1 MIGAVLG
8 PVGVLETIL
17 VASIAGLVF
26 GVGWALATR
35 RWNAP
40 FGFGP
45 AIAFGALFVLLAPFH
60 LV

>member
-1 MIGAVLG
+1 VGAV
-8 PVGVLETIL
+8 ETIL
-17 VASIAGLVF
+17 VAAVAGLVLGLGF
-26 GVGWALATR
+26 AIATR

-45 AIAFGALFVLLAPFH
+45 AIAFGALVVLLAPPE